1 MPYVATVFFHRQRRF
16 AARILSD
23 TKSTWKCLW
32 IVAWSPAERQVFS
45 ASSCFGRDAV
55 RWVSGVAGSSLE
67 SSSRLCVFSCGGKL
81 TFVGTQRAINNL
93 ARLVYEG
100 IQMCLTTK
108 AFRINLVD
116 VLGSRGPGSKP
127 STSRGDF

>member
-1 MPYVATVFFHRQRRF
+1 MPLDCGLVARRAAGLFSFFMFWPKRR
-16 AARILSD
+16 AM
-23 TKSTWKCLW
+23 
-32 IVAWSPAERQVFS
+32 
-45 ASSCFGRDAV
+45 G
-55 RWVSGVAGSSLE
+55 VSGVEGSSLE
-67 SSSRLCVFSCGGKL
+67 SSSRLCVFSCGGEL